1 MSNQRF
7 LYYQAWCVT
16 DGSIIASGI
25 GYDGLDKQGN
35 HKFDKIT
42 SVRILEVELGLSP

>member
-25 GYDGLDKQGN
+25 GYDGLDKQ
-35 HKFDKIT
+35 FDKIT